1 MPRWAVDW
9 EMVSKAPWDWLTRF
23 PSLSAVGTYQFRAPE
38 STPLDSP
45 VGRIKANDA
54 DVDENA
60 EIEYS
65 ITEGDGY
72 DMFGITTDKDTQEGI
87 ITVKK
92 VCILTHLIPASG
104 APVKLLSSTYL
115 FFVFHA
121 TCMFC

>member
-1 MPRWAVDW
+1 
-9 EMVSKAPWDWLTRF
+9 MVSKAPWWLTRL

-92 VCILTHLIPASG
+92 VHILTHLIPASETQSNLYL
-104 APVKLLSSTYL
+104 AHICFSFCVQPV
-115 FFVFHA
+115 
-121 TCMFC
+121 CFC

>member
-1 MPRWAVDW
+1 MR
-9 EMVSKAPWDWLTRF
+9 LTKF

-38 STPLDSP
+38 SMPPDSP

-92 VCILTHLIPASG
+92 VRILTQYQLLKYHLLKYQS
-104 APVKLLSSTYL
+104 KLYL
-115 FFVFHA
+115 ADLCFPFLVQHVLVLI
-121 TCMFC
+121 

>member
-1 MPRWAVDW
+1 MDNGL
-9 EMVSKAPWDWLTRF
+9 KDGIHDTTDQF

-38 STPLDSP
+38 SMPSDSP
-45 VGRIKANDA
+45 IGRIKANDA

-92 VCILTHLIPASG
+92 VHILTQLQLLKYQSKLYLAHTYIS
-104 APVKLLSSTYL
+104 APCV
-115 FFVFHA
+115 VD
-121 TCMFC
+121 

>member
-1 MPRWAVDW
+1 MP
-9 EMVSKAPWDWLTRF
+9 P
-23 PSLSAVGTYQFRAPE
+23 
-38 STPLDSP
+38 DSP
-45 VGRIKANDA
+45 IGRIKANDA

-92 VCILTHLIPASG
+92 VHNLTRLIPASEIP
-104 APVKLLSSTYL
+104 AKTLSSTS
-115 FFVFHA
+115 FFSLCSVMCYF
-121 TCMFC
+121 F

>member
-1 MPRWAVDW
+1 M
-9 EMVSKAPWDWLTRF
+9 
-23 PSLSAVGTYQFRAPE
+23 
-38 STPLDSP
+38 PLDSP

-92 VCILTHLIPASG
+92 VHILTHLIPASET
-104 APVKLLSSTYL
+104 PNKCSQT
-115 FFVFHA
+115 FI
-121 TCMFC
+121 

>member
-1 MPRWAVDW
+1 MP
-9 EMVSKAPWDWLTRF
+9 P
-23 PSLSAVGTYQFRAPE
+23 
-38 STPLDSP
+38 DSP

-72 DMFGITTDKDTQEGI
+72 DTFGITTDKDTQEGI

-92 VCILTHLIPASG
+92 VYILTHLIPASEI
-104 APVKLLSSTYL
+104 PVKTLSNTYFFSL
-115 FFVFHA
+115 FSV
-121 TCMFC
+121 TCVVY